1 MQRIIRNTLVI
12 LLFLTVPAYAGGAMG
27 LMVAAGS
34 SAAGLV
40 ACSPGTTDHD
50 GFVDLSD
57 DVAGNN
63 YDVGTIAQQINIT
76 SNSRVTFY
84 RLPICRHSATTG
96 NQTVALYTDNGSNQM
111 GSLVTDSSITIP
123 YTDLNETGW
132 PNCSTTTDFTL
143 PVALAVASAKY
154 WIKVTLTD
162 NGAVNW
168 YNTGAVGQ
176 GWIYQ
181 NSTYYENSGLTRF
194 GIFGCTP

>member
-1 MQRIIRNTLVI
+1 MKRFWLSLLLIITIPSFAIAGFGYKN
-12 LLFLTVPAYAGGAMG
+12 VPGG
-27 LMVAAGS
+27 
-34 SAAGLV
+34 SAAGLA

-76 SNSRVTFY
+76 SNSHVTFY

-96 NQTVALYTDNGSNQM
+96 NQTVALYEDNGSNQM
-111 GSLVTDSSITIP
+111 GDLVADSSITIP
-123 YTDLNETGW
+123 YTDLNTTDW

-143 PVALAVASAKY
+143 PAALSVTSAKY

-181 NSTYYENSGLTRF
+181 NSSYYENSGLTRF